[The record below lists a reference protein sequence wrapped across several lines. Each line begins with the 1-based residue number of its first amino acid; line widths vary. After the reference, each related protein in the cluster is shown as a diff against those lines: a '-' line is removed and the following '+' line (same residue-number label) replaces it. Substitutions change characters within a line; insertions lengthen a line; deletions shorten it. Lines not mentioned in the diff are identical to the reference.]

1 MHHYQFELV
10 FSATLF
16 FVFGGKMALT
26 TYFYQFLRQ
35 TEVAPLRFYTAMLS
49 ACWSSTT
56 VCRLWGIWD
65 QQRVPFAHYRVLFH
79 RCECFLAV
87 GALALGLFLLYID
100 EATLWT
106 VLVVYGVANGPLL
119 GYVFDLNNRLT
130 VATAKGTAI
139 LKFGFNMGSSL
150 CPYLVGVSW
159 HHYHY
164 PLSVF
169 DGVFLTMLVPLLLF
183 LIARVLARR
192 LSAECAAL

>member
-1 MHHYQFELV
+1 MTTTDDSDMA
-10 FSATLF
+10 SA
-16 FVFGGKMALT
+16 AI
-26 TYFYQFLRQ
+26 
-35 TEVAPLRFYTAMLS
+35 S
-49 ACWSSTT
+49 
-56 VCRLWGIWD
+56 
-65 QQRVPFAHYRVLFH
+65 
-79 RCECFLAV
+79 
-87 GALALGLFLLYID
+87 
-100 EATLWT
+100 
-106 VLVVYGVANGPLL
+106 GVTKP
-119 GYVFDLNNRLT
+119 
-130 VATAKGTAI
+130 ATAKGTAI